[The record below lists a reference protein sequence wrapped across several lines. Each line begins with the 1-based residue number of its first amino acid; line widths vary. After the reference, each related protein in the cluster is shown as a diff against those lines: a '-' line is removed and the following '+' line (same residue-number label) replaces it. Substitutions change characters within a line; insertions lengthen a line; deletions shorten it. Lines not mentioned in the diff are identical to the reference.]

1 MSRFMGNWQWGRK
14 RKIGRNRR
22 TFHHLECLEDR
33 TLLSTIGIVAENQL
47 PGVPAST
54 WDISGAGDPGIQGFA
69 TDISVNQGQT
79 VSFKINDT
87 NRDAYRIDIYR
98 MGYYQGN
105 GARLVATVNPT
116 QTQLQN
122 AENQPAPLTDR
133 TTGLL
138 DAGNWK
144 DSGSWSTK
152 NAVSVPQGTFDAT
165 SGIYFA
171 KVVDTRTGGASH
183 IFFVVR
189 DDTDKSQILYQTSDS
204 TWEAYNDY
212 GGNSLYAG
220 SAPSSDGRA
229 YKVSY
234 NRPFNT
240 RGDSA
245 HDFVFNAEYPMVRWL
260 EANGYDVSYFTD
272 VDSDRNGTL
281 IKNHQVFMSNGHD
294 EYWSGGQRVNV
305 EAARDAGTNLAFFSG
320 NEIFWKTRWESSID
334 GSGTAYRTLVCYK
347 ETHANAVID
356 PKDPPTWTG
365 TWRDPRFSPPADGGR
380 PENAL
385 AGTIFMVNDGATT
398 AIKVPAADGKM
409 RFWRNTSIANLSPG
423 STATLTNGTLGYEW
437 DEDLDNGARPA
448 GLFDMS
454 TTTYNGAP
462 VLQDYGSTYASGT
475 ATHHL
480 TLYRAPSGALVFGAG
495 TVQWSWGLDGHHD
508 GGTTTPNLSMQQAT
522 VNLFADMGVQPATL
536 QSGLTLATASTDKTP
551 PTSAITAPAAG
562 TTVQSGTPV
571 TITGTATDAGGG
583 VVGGVE
589 VSVDGG
595 TTWHPATGRGSWSYT
610 WTPGRTSG
618 PVTIKS
624 RAVDDSGNLEIP
636 SAGISVT
643 VQGGQN
649 NPSGTSIFIASATP
663 QNPADPDTSATEV
676 GVKFRS
682 DVAGTITGIRFYKGS
697 GNTGTH
703 VGSLWSSTGT
713 LLARAT
719 FTGESPTGWQQV
731 TFAPVAI
738 TAGTYV
744 ASYHTNVGHYAED
757 DGYFTSSVDSGPL
770 HALADVAGS
779 PNGVYAS
786 SSTSTFPNNGYQAS
800 NYWVDVAFTAATTAA
815 THLTVTDAP
824 ASATAGTPFNVTVT
838 ALNASNG
845 PATDYLGTVHF
856 TSTDGQAVLPANY
869 TFTAADAGV
878 HTFSATDI
886 PNNGVT
892 LKTAGSRT
900 VTATDTVTAMITG
913 TTGTVAVSPAAASV
927 LAVTAPASAT
937 AGTAFSVTVTAR
949 DLYGN
954 TAADYTGTV
963 KFTSTDG
970 QAALPADY
978 KFTTGTS
985 ADNGVH
991 TFTNGVT
998 LNTTGNQTVTATD
1011 TSPSSPI
1018 TGSAPV
1024 AVSSATA
1031 ATLLAVA
1038 APASATAGTSFNVT
1052 VTALNASNGPATGY
1066 LGTVKFTSTDA
1077 QAVLPANYTF
1087 TAADAG
1093 VHTFS
1098 ATDIPNNGVTLK
1110 TAGSRTVT
1118 ATDTATATITGTGTV
1133 AVNPAAAS
1141 ALVVAGFP
1149 SPVAAGTAGNFTV
1162 TARDP
1167 YNNTATGYLG
1177 TVHFTSSDPQ
1187 AVLPADATLTSGTGT
1202 FSATLKTVGTQ
1213 SLTATD
1219 TAPASTITGTQAG
1232 ITVTAPNYTIWSNTA
1247 TPGVASDSDTSA
1259 TEVGVKFYSDVNGFI
1274 TGIRF
1279 YKGTG
1284 NTGTH
1289 VGNLWTSTGTL
1300 LATATFTGESPT
1312 GWQQVKFAAPVAIQ
1326 ANTVYVASYFA
1337 PNGHYADD
1345 VGYLASAGVDS
1356 PPLHALR
1363 DGVNGVNGV
1372 YRYSSR
1378 SRFPSS
1384 GYQSSNYWVDVV
1396 FSTTST

>member
-1 MSRFMGNWQWGRK
+1 MSRFKENWQWGRK

-22 TFHHLECLEDR
+22 TSLHLECLEDR
-33 TLLSTIGIVAENQL
+33 TLLSTIGIVAENKL
-47 PGVPAST
+47 TGAPASQ
-54 WDISGAGDPGIQGFA
+54 WDISGAGDLGIQGFA
-69 TDISVNQGQT
+69 ADISVNQGQT
-79 VSFKINDT
+79 VSLKINDT
-87 NRDAYRIDIYR
+87 NRDPYRIDIYR

-105 GARLVATVNPT
+105 GARLVTTVNPSS
-116 QTQLQN
+116 TQLQN
-122 AENQPAPLTDR
+122 AENQPAPLTDQ

-144 DSGSWSTK
+144 DSGSW
-152 NAVSVPQGTFDAT
+152 AVPANAT

-183 IFFVVR
+183 IFFIVR
-189 DDTDKSQILYQTSDS
+189 DDTDHSQILYQTSDS

-220 SAPSSDGRA
+220 TAPSSDGRA

-272 VDSDRNGTL
+272 VDSDRNGAL

-294 EYWSGGQRVNV
+294 EYWSGGQRANV

-334 GSGTAYRTLVCYK
+334 GSGTPYRTLVCYK

-356 PKDPPTWTG
+356 PSDPPTWTG

-423 STATLTNGTLGYEW
+423 STATLTSGTLGYEW

-536 QSGLTLATASTDKTP
+536 QSGLTAATASTDKTP

-562 TTVQSGTPV
+562 TIVQSGTPV

-595 TTWHPATGRGSWSYT
+595 TTWHPATGRGTWSYT
-610 WTPGRTSG
+610 WTPGGSSG

-624 RAVDDSGNLEIP
+624 RAVDDSGNIETP
-636 SAGISVT
+636 AAGITVT
-643 VQGGQN
+643 VQGQN
-649 NPSGTSIFIASATP
+649 NPSGTSIFSATATP
-663 QNPADPDTSATEV
+663 KTSDAGSDSPLEV

-682 DVAGTITGIRFYKGS
+682 DVAGTVTGIRFYKS
-697 GNTGTH
+697 SLNTGTH
-703 VGSLWSSTGT
+703 IGDLWSSTGT
-713 LLARAT
+713 LLASAP
-719 FTGESPTGWQQV
+719 FSGETASGWQQV
-731 TFAPVAI
+731 NFATPVAI
-738 TAGTYV
+738 AANTVYV

-757 DGYFTSSVDSGPL
+757 DNYFTSGVDSGTM
-770 HALADVAGS
+770 HAPADGAS
-779 PNGVYAS
+779 PNGVYAYG
-786 SSTSTFPNNGYQAS
+786 STSTFPNTGYQAS

-815 THLTVTDAP
+815 THLAVAVPT
-824 ASATAGTPFNVTVT
+824 SATAGASFSVTVT

-845 PATDYLGTVHF
+845 T
-856 TSTDGQAVLPANY
+856 
-869 TFTAADAGV
+869 
-878 HTFSATDI
+878 
-886 PNNGVT
+886 
-892 LKTAGSRT
+892 
-900 VTATDTVTAMITG
+900 
-913 TTGTVAVSPAAASV
+913 
-927 LAVTAPASAT
+927 
-937 AGTAFSVTVTAR
+937 
-949 DLYGN
+949 
-954 TAADYTGTV
+954 
-963 KFTSTDG
+963 
-970 QAALPADY
+970 
-978 KFTTGTS
+978 
-985 ADNGVH
+985 
-991 TFTNGVT
+991 
-998 LNTTGNQTVTATD
+998 
-1011 TSPSSPI
+1011 
-1018 TGSAPV
+1018 
-1024 AVSSATA
+1024 
-1031 ATLLAVA
+1031 
-1038 APASATAGTSFNVT
+1038 
-1052 VTALNASNGPATGY
+1052 ATGY
-1066 LGTVKFTSTDA
+1066 LGTVHFTSTDA

-1087 TAADAG
+1087 TTADAG
-1093 VHTFS
+1093 THIFT
-1098 ATDIPNNGVTLK
+1098 GVVLK

-1118 ATDTATATITGTGTV
+1118 ATDTATATIAGTGTV
-1133 AVNPAAAS
+1133 AVSPAAAS
-1141 ALVVAGFP
+1141 ALAVTAPPSAAAGVPFSVTVTARDLYGNTATGYTGTVHFTSGDAQAVLPAPDYTFTAADAGVHTFSVTLQTPGNQTVTATDTVTGSTTGSATVAVSSATAATHLAVAAAPASATAGDLISVTVTALNAGNGTATDYTGTVHFTSGDAQAVLPANYTFTTADAGTHIFTGVVLKTAGSRTVTATDTATATIAGTGTVAVSPAAASALAVAGFP
-1149 SPVAAGTAGNFTV
+1149 SPVAAVTAGNFTV
-1162 TARDP
+1162 TARDL
-1167 YNNTATGYLG
+1167 YGNTATGYTG
-1177 TVHFTSSDPQ
+1177 TVHFTSGDAQ
-1187 AVLPADATLTSGTGT
+1187 AVLPANYTFTTADAGVHT

-1219 TAPASTITGTQAG
+1219 TATAAITGTQAG

-1289 VGNLWTSTGTL
+1289 VGNLWTAGGTL

-1312 GWQQVKFAAPVAIQ
+1312 GWQQVKFAKPVPITAGTI
-1326 ANTVYVASYFA
+1326 YVSSYFA

-1345 VGYLASAGVDS
+1345 VGYFASVGVDS

-1363 DGVNGVNGV
+1363 NGVNGVNGV
-1372 YRYSSR
+1372 YRYGSR
-1378 SRFPSS
+1378 SGFPTS

-1396 FSTTST
+1396 FSTTGT

>member
-1 MSRFMGNWQWGRK
+1 MSRFKENWQWGRK

-22 TFHHLECLEDR
+22 TSLHLECLEDR
-33 TLLSTIGIVAENQL
+33 TLLSTIGIVAENKL
-47 PGVPAST
+47 TGAPASQ
-54 WDISGAGDPGIQGFA
+54 WDISGAGDLGIQGFA
-69 TDISVNQGQT
+69 ADISVNQGQT
-79 VSFKINDT
+79 VSLKINDT
-87 NRDAYRIDIYR
+87 NRDPYRIDIYR

-105 GARLVATVNPT
+105 GARLVTTVNPSS
-116 QTQLQN
+116 TQLQN
-122 AENQPAPLTDR
+122 AENQPAPLTDQ

-144 DSGSWSTK
+144 DSGSW
-152 NAVSVPQGTFDAT
+152 AVPANAT

-183 IFFVVR
+183 IFFIVR
-189 DDTDKSQILYQTSDS
+189 DDTDHSQILFQTSDS

-220 SAPSSDGRA
+220 TAPSSDGRA

-272 VDSDRNGTL
+272 VDSDRNGAL
-281 IKNHQVFMSNGHD
+281 IKNHQIFMSNGHD
-294 EYWSGGQRVNV
+294 EYWSGGQRANV
-305 EAARDAGTNLAFFSG
+305 QAARDAGTNLAFFSG

-334 GSGTAYRTLVCYK
+334 GSGTPYRTLVCYK

-356 PKDPPTWTG
+356 PSDPPTWTG

-398 AIKVPAADGKM
+398 AIQVPAADGKM
-409 RFWRNTSIANLSPG
+409 RFWRNTSIATLSPG
-423 STATLTNGTLGYEW
+423 STATLTSGTLGYEW

-462 VLQDYGSTYASGT
+462 VLQDYGSNYASGT

-508 GGTTTPNLSMQQAT
+508 GGTTTPDVRMQQAT
-522 VNLFADMGVQPATL
+522 VNLFADMGVQPLTL
-536 QSGLTLATASTDKTP
+536 QSGLTAATASTDKTP
-551 PTSAITAPAAG
+551 PTSTITAPVAG
-562 TTVQSGTPV
+562 TNVQSGTPV

-610 WTPGRTSG
+610 WTPGGTSG

-624 RAVDDSGNLEIP
+624 RAVDDSGNLETP
-636 SAGISVT
+636 GAGFAVT

-649 NPSGTSIFIASATP
+649 NPSGTSIFSASAAPKTSD
-663 QNPADPDTSATEV
+663 AGPDSALEV
-676 GVKFRS
+676 GVKFTS
-682 DVAGTITGIRFYKGS
+682 SAAGTITGIRYYKS
-697 GNTGTH
+697 STNTGTH
-703 VGSLWSSTGT
+703 VGSLWTSTGT

-719 FTGESPTGWQQV
+719 FANETASGWQQV
-731 TFAPVAI
+731 NFTTPVPI
-738 TAGTYV
+738 TAGTTYV

-757 DGYFTSSVDSGPL
+757 DGYFFPSGVDSGSL
-770 HALADVAGS
+770 HAPADWAGN
-779 PNGVYAS
+779 PNGVYAYG
-786 SSTSTFPNNGYQAS
+786 STSTFPNSGNINGNGDLAS

-815 THLTVTDAP
+815 THLAVAAP
-824 ASATAGTPFNVTVT
+824 ALATAGTSFSVTVT

-845 PATDYLGTVHF
+845 TAADYTGTVHFTSTDAQAGLPANYTFTANDAGVHTFSVTLKTAGSQTVTATDTANATIAGTTGTVTVSPAAASALAVTAPASATAGAPFSVTVTARDPYGNTATGYTGKVHFTSTDGQAVLPADYPFTAGDAGVHTFSVTLQTTGNQTVTATDTANATVTGFATVAVSSATAATHLAVTAPASAPAGAPFSVTVTALNAINGPATGYLGTVHF
-856 TSTDGQAVLPANY
+856 TSTDGQAVLPADY
-869 TFTAADAGV
+869 TFTAGDAGV
-878 HTFSATDI
+878 HTFSA
-886 PNNGVT
+886 T

-900 VTATDTVTAMITG
+900 VTATDT
-913 TTGTVAVSPAAASV
+913 
-927 LAVTAPASAT
+927 L
-937 AGTAFSVTVTAR
+937 
-949 DLYGN
+949 
-954 TAADYTGTV
+954 
-963 KFTSTDG
+963 
-970 QAALPADY
+970 
-978 KFTTGTS
+978 
-985 ADNGVH
+985 
-991 TFTNGVT
+991 
-998 LNTTGNQTVTATD
+998 
-1011 TSPSSPI
+1011 
-1018 TGSAPV
+1018 
-1024 AVSSATA
+1024 
-1031 ATLLAVA
+1031 
-1038 APASATAGTSFNVT
+1038 
-1052 VTALNASNGPATGY
+1052 
-1066 LGTVKFTSTDA
+1066 
-1077 QAVLPANYTF
+1077 
-1087 TAADAG
+1087 
-1093 VHTFS
+1093 
-1098 ATDIPNNGVTLK
+1098 
-1110 TAGSRTVT
+1110 
-1118 ATDTATATITGTGTV
+1118 TATITGTGTV

-1167 YNNTATGYLG
+1167 YGNTATGYLG

-1232 ITVTAPNYTIWSNTA
+1232 ITVTSPSYTIWSSSDVPG
-1247 TPGVASDSDTSA
+1247 TPFVSDSA
-1259 TEVGVKFYSDVNGFI
+1259 VEVGVKFTSNVAGTI

-1289 VGNLWTSTGTL
+1289 VGHLWSSTGTL
-1300 LATATFTGESPT
+1300 LATATFTGETGS
-1312 GWQQVKFAAPVAIQ
+1312 GWQQVNFAPVAIT
-1326 ANTVYVASYFA
+1326 AGTTYVASYHSNSGYAEDDNYFTTA
-1337 PNGHYADD
+1337 HSNGSNGHLTALAD
-1345 VGYLASAGVDS
+1345 GTSG
-1356 PPLHALR
+1356 P
-1363 DGVNGVNGV
+1363 NGV
-1372 YRYSSR
+1372 YRYGTNSR
-1378 SRFPSS
+1378 IPNT
-1384 GYQSSNYWVDVV
+1384 GYLKTNYWVDVV
-1396 FSTTST
+1396 FQPSA